1 MWSLGVVVFPPLF
14 DDDFCL
20 LQAVEN
26 PLIQKFIPEAG
37 IEELA
42 IAVLPRRAEVNVVYS
57 VRETRLPRCRT
68 RMFNTTYWLP
78 AYYLFRVIHF
88 CHA

>member
-42 IAVLPRRAEVNVVYS
+42 IAVLPRRAGFNVNCFGPHHLDFQS
-57 VRETRLPRCRT
+57 LTACATNSGSLPDR
-68 RMFNTTYWLP
+68 
-78 AYYLFRVIHF
+78 I
-88 CHA
+88 